1 MEHIKQLSQIENRAK
16 QLGSSLGNVS
26 LRAGLWPDQVSRWRN
41 GTVIPKVTTYANAVR
56 RLEAVLDRIEAET
69 KSPPA

>member
-1 MEHIKQLSQIENRAK
+1 MEHITELMQIEERAK
-16 QLGSSLGNVS
+16 RLGVPFGRVALE
-26 LRAGLWPDQVSRWRN
+26 AGMYAHQVWRWRN

-56 RLEAVLDRIEAET
+56 RLEAVLDRMEAET